1 VNEEMAANGR
11 TEASAVLEVEGFS
24 AGYGSVPVVSDI
36 RLNASAGAVTV
47 ILGPNGAGKS
57 TLLKGI
63 AGLIP
68 RLGGRVH
75 VAGRDVS
82 RLAAEAIVAAGM
94 SYMPQVDN
102 VFPSLTVE
110 ENLRMG
116 AYLRTAGLRER
127 MDEVLTLFPMLRVA
141 LAKRAGALSGG
152 QRNMLALAR
161 GLMLDPHV
169 LLLDEPTAG
178 LAPAMAQEVWKQ
190 IRLVAEQGAA
200 VVVVEQNVRT
210 ALAHSDYAYVLVS
223 GRNRHEAPSA
233 ALADGVD
240 LGEMFLGA

>member
-1 VNEEMAANGR
+1 MVQENVPSGDP
-11 TEASAVLEVEGFS
+11 VLRVEGFS
-24 AGYGSVPVVSDI
+24 AGYGSVPVVSEVDI
-36 RLNASAGAVTV
+36 VARPGTVSV

-63 AGLIP
+63 AGLIT
-68 RLGGRVH
+68 RLGGRVG
-75 VAGRDVS
+75 VKDRDVT

-94 SYMPQVDN
+94 SYVPQVDN
-102 VFPSLTVE
+102 VFPTLTVA

-116 AYLRTAGLRER
+116 AYLRASGVRER
-127 MDEVLTLFPMLRVA
+127 MDEILALFPMLRDA
-141 LAKRAGALSGG
+141 LEKRAGALSGG

-178 LAPAMAQEVWKQ
+178 LAPVMAQEVWKQ
-190 IRLVAEQGAA
+190 VRVVAGQGTA

-223 GRNRHEAPSA
+223 GTNRYEAASSA
-233 ALADGVD
+233 ALEVD
-240 LGEMFLGA
+240 LGPIFLGA

>member
-1 VNEEMAANGR
+1 MAREANGEER
-11 TEASAVLEVEGFS
+11 VALRVEGFS
-24 AGYGSVPVVSDI
+24 AGYGSVPVVSEVNL
-36 RLNASAGAVTV
+36 RAEAGKVCV

-68 RLGGRVH
+68 RLGGRAA
-75 VAGRDVS
+75 VAGRDVT
-82 RLAAEAIVAAGM
+82 RLSPEAIVAAGM
-94 SYMPQVDN
+94 SYVPQVDN
-102 VFPSLTVE
+102 VFPSLTVA

-116 AYLRTAGLRER
+116 AYLRTAGVAER
-127 MDEVLTLFPMLRVA
+127 MEEVLRLFPMLRQA
-141 LAKRAGALSGG
+141 LDKRAGALSGG

-178 LAPAMAQEVWKQ
+178 LAPVMAREVWSQ
-190 IRLVAEQGAA
+190 VRLVAEQGTA

-223 GRNRHEAPSA
+223 GRNRYEAPSA
-233 ALADGVD
+233 AAMEAD
-240 LGEMFLGA
+240 LGAMFLGA

>member
-1 VNEEMAANGR
+1 MTRQDAMQSDAAL
-11 TEASAVLEVEGFS
+11 VVEGFS
-24 AGYGSVPVVSDI
+24 AGYTSVPVVSDVA
-36 RLNASAGAVTV
+36 LQVKAGTVSV

-68 RLGGRVH
+68 RLAGRVVLGGRN
-75 VAGRDVS
+75 VS
-82 RLAAEAIVAAGM
+82 RLGTEAIVAAGM

-102 VFPSLTVE
+102 VFPSLTVA

-116 AYLRTAGLRER
+116 AYLRQSGVSER
-127 MDEVLTLFPMLRVA
+127 MDQALALFPMLRDA
-141 LAKRAGALSGG
+141 LGKRAGALSGG

-161 GLMLDPHV
+161 GLMLDPKV
-169 LLLDEPTAG
+169 FLLDEPTAG
-178 LAPAMAQEVWKQ
+178 LAPVMAQEVWKQ
-190 IRLVAEQGAA
+190 VRVVADQGTA

-210 ALAHSDYAYVLVS
+210 ALSHSDYAYVLVS
-223 GRNRHEAPSA
+223 GKNRYEAPSVTVLEEA
-233 ALADGVD
+233 D